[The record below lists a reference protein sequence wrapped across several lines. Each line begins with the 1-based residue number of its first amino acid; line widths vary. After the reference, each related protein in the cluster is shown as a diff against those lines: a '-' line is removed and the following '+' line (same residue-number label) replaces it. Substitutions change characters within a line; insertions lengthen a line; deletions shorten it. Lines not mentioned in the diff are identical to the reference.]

1 MEVHTRNECTFGPPL
16 QHQVFLNF
24 RGVELRYGFVSHLVE
39 ALHRHGINGF
49 IDSLESKGE
58 DLTNLFTR
66 IEESAIA
73 LVIFSRRYTESVWC
87 LDELAKIKERADQ
100 GLLKVIPIFYKVEP
114 VAVKQLRGVFGDKF
128 RVREWEYGCDKP
140 RTDRW
145 KDALASI
152 SSKIGLTLDKK
163 SDESKFVRIIIK
175 EVEKMLLRKENF
187 AVIPFSGGQRMNI
200 LALSQD
206 KLDLSRESVLVHENS
221 CIANQIV
228 AVSKSYMDIKS
239 ENNVLRAQLVELSER
254 LHSLNSTIEMSE
266 GAIGEVHTHPDFLI
280 NPCSSMAIG

>member
-1 MEVHTRNECTFGPPL
+1 
-16 QHQVFLNF
+16 
-24 RGVELRYGFVSHLVE
+24 
-39 ALHRHGINGF
+39 
-49 IDSLESKGE
+49 
-58 DLTNLFTR
+58 
-66 IEESAIA
+66 
-73 LVIFSRRYTESVWC
+73 
-87 LDELAKIKERADQ
+87 
-100 GLLKVIPIFYKVEP
+100 
-114 VAVKQLRGVFGDKF
+114 
-128 RVREWEYGCDKP
+128 
-140 RTDRW
+140 
-145 KDALASI
+145 
-152 SSKIGLTLDKK
+152 
-163 SDESKFVRIIIK
+163 
-175 EVEKMLLRKENF
+175 MLLRKENF